1 MNGLHNDLYNVY
13 NYMKTSKDRWDD
25 LQNKYM
31 MEDARLKKFIVTKFL
46 HFKMVDNFFCYS
58 SLEIAMIINDLLTED

>member
-13 NYMKTSKDRWDD
+13 NYMKTSKDLWDA

-46 HFKMVDNFFCYS
+46 HFKMVDNFFLLLKFRNC
-58 SLEIAMIINDLLTED
+58 NDYQ